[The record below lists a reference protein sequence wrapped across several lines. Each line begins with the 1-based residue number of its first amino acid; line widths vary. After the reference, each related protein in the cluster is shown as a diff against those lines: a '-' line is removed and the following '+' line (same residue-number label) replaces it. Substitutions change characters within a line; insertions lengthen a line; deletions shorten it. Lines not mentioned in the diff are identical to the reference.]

1 MTDAISFDAKQA
13 LFEDRWSPK
22 KLASVDGYEI
32 KIAKAEGEFVWHAHE
47 GADEF
52 FMVTKGCLIIE
63 REGMESVT
71 LNAGEMYV
79 VPKGL
84 RHKPV
89 AAPYAEIMLFERAG
103 IVNTGDETSELTAMV
118 EEI

>member
-1 MTDAISFDAKQA
+1 MTDAISIDAKQA
-13 LFEDRWSPK
+13 LFDARWSPK

-32 KIAKAEGEFVWHAHE
+32 KIAKAEGEFVWHAH
-47 GADEF
+47 GDADEF
-52 FMVTKGCLIIE
+52 FLVTKGCLIIE
-63 REGMESVT
+63 REGMDAVT

-103 IVNTGDETSELTAMV
+103 IVNTGNETSELTAVV